1 MIEVTATAEEY
12 LSNLISKKD
21 FKCDIRIFVS
31 DPGTPRAET
40 CLAFCREDEW
50 KETDHKIEFDHFVL
64 YIEERSMPFLDDA
77 EVNYDKDNFGGQLT
91 IKAPSS
97 RVPKIGD
104 DSTLEDK
111 VNYILYDEIN
121 PQLASHGG
129 NVHLDCITDDKYVIL
144 QFGGGCQGCGMVD
157 VTLKDGIEKTLMEQI
172 PEVTGVKD
180 LTDHSIDDNAYYK

>member
-1 MIEVTATAEEY
+1 MINVTATAEEY
-12 LSNLISKKD
+12 LSELVSKKD

-40 CLAFCREDEW
+40 CLAFC
-50 KETDHKIEFDHFVL
+50 KENESEPTDHKIKYENFFL
-64 YIEERSMPFLDDA
+64 FIEEKSLAFLHDA

-97 RVPKIGD
+97 RVPIIGES
-104 DSTLEDK
+104 STLEDK

-129 NVHLDCITDDKYVIL
+129 NVHLDCITKDNYVVL

-157 VTLKDGIEKTLMEQI
+157 VTLKEGIEKTLLEKI
-172 PEVTGVKD
+172 PELKGVKD
-180 LTDHSIDDNAYYK
+180 ITDHTDNENAYYK